1 MNLLPNFHTA
11 HKKYFRNIT
20 REQFL
25 FVLFYLLPA
34 KQIDVFK
41 AFFHEKRSKHHQ
53 FTTEVRGNILLLE
66 RMWGCQTIETNIL
79 FLACYADRDKYP
91 FLRMLCG
98 LNNTQLY

>member
-11 HKKYFRNIT
+11 HEKYFRNIT

-41 AFFHEKRSKHHQ
+41 AFFHERRSKHHQ

-66 RMWGCQTIETNIL
+66 RMCGVSN
-79 FLACYADRDKYP
+79 DRDKYP
-91 FLRMLCG
+91 FLSMLCR
-98 LNNTQLY
+98 